1 MHLGNE
7 RARRYLPLSKGEQ
20 EKEGWASL
28 GNHRGFHGVVQD
40 TPEGGGARLRDASN
54 GVLGHCLSA
63 GFLALEESQG

>member
-1 MHLGNE
+1 MGL
-7 RARRYLPLSKGEQ
+7 
-20 EKEGWASL
+20 ASL
-28 GNHRGFHGVVQD
+28 GNRRGFHGVVQD